1 MHFPDDQGARAN
13 VYEIQVLLSPYSTKM
28 KHIVSKCVFSFGNT
42 AHLFFLPKLQYSS
55 TELLKLELC
64 SEVSSLCSILE
75 VYKYYPY
82 SAFNCVKRFY
92 QTLEDLFFTTEIF
105 YK

>member
-13 VYEIQVLLSPYSTKM
+13 VYEIPVLESLWESSTKM

-55 TELLKLELC
+55 TELLKLEL
-64 SEVSSLCSILE
+64 
-75 VYKYYPY
+75 
-82 SAFNCVKRFY
+82 
-92 QTLEDLFFTTEIF
+92 
-105 YK
+105 